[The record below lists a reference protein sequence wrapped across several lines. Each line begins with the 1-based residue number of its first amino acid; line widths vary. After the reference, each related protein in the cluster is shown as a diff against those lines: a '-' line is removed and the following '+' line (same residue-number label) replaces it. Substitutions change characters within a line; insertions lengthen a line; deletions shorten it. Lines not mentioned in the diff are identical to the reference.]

1 MAKSQSYKEV
11 AYTYLKEH
19 IDNNILL
26 PDTHLKEVE
35 IANSLGMSRTPV
47 RKAMNQLAEEGYI
60 KIEPYKGAV
69 VAKSTLNARAIVER
83 LQFVELLVMNLFQQM
98 QNKDVHIDEDALD
111 NIMKQLLEYLEHG
124 DIDGYF
130 DCEFQMYTNL
140 ASYHPNSYFR
150 QIALNTIATLHE
162 LFYKEIKASRTK
174 FERERD
180 DLLRIY
186 PEMVLALK
194 QGDYP
199 NARKQ
204 VRIFINQ
211 LVLYQING

>member
-1 MAKSQSYKEV
+1 MVKSQSYKEV
-11 AYTYLKEH
+11 AYHYLKEH

-35 IANSLGMSRTPV
+35 IAETLDMSRTPV

-69 VAKSTLNARAIVER
+69 VAKSALNSRAIVER
-83 LQFVELLVMNLFQQM
+83 LQFIEILVMNLFQQM
-98 QNKDVHIDEDALD
+98 QNKDVYINIEELDHIMDNLLSDLD
-111 NIMKQLLEYLEHG
+111 KG

-130 DCEFQMYTNL
+130 KWEFEMYTHL

-150 QIALNTIATLHE
+150 QVALNTIVTLQE
-162 LFYKEIKASRTK
+162 LFNKEIKASRTK

-186 PEMVLALK
+186 PEMVGALK
-194 QGDYP
+194 KGDYA

-211 LVLYQING
+211 LILYQING

>member
-11 AYTYLKEH
+11 AYNYLKEH

-35 IANSLGMSRTPV
+35 IANTLGMSRTPV
-47 RKAMNQLAEEGYI
+47 RKAMNQLADEGYI

-69 VAKSTLNARAIVER
+69 VAKSTLNSRAIVER

-98 QNKDVHIDEDALD
+98 QNKDIHVDAEALD
-111 NIMKQLLEYLEHG
+111 RIMSNLTAGLNAG
-124 DIDGYF
+124 DIDEVF
-130 DCEFQMYTNL
+130 NWEFQMYTNL

-150 QIALNTIATLHE
+150 QVALNTITTLHE
-162 LFYKEIKASRTK
+162 LFMKEIKASRTK
-174 FERERD
+174 FERERE
-180 DLLRIY
+180 DLLSIY
-186 PEMVLALK
+186 PAMISALK
-194 QGDYP
+194 NCDYP

-211 LVLYQING
+211 LILYQING